1 VADQV
6 AALMDRAEPTQ
17 ALDLIW
23 QRVKRLNRYVEEK
36 APWQLARDQ
45 SSHGALDEVLRSLFE
60 GIRVLSLLLHPF
72 MPETTHRLLG
82 ALGVVDVDY
91 SLTRWR
97 GEVGGTVD
105 ALDPLF
111 PKRA

>member
-1 VADQV
+1 
-6 AALMDRAEPTQ
+6 
-17 ALDLIW
+17 
-23 QRVKRLNRYVEEK
+23 
-36 APWQLARDQ
+36 
-45 SSHGALDEVLRSLFE
+45 LRSLFE

-91 SLTRWR
+91 SLARWR